1 MDETAKLKSYFYT
14 SVGIFQSKDDE
25 AGSFKILCLD
35 ADGEKYDYILDK
47 YQFAAWLSAHGKI
60 ISDREYFKLLDD
72 FWGSSSDD
80 VKPDEVCTVEWLF
93 RRGLLSIGEDPQKD
107 IAFGA
112 CADMVFFLPILDSQL
127 TGIELGE
134 DAAKQCRRNKLQLF
148 TASKKERELIE
159 YLCEPIDESGAGTML
174 GYYKKTK
181 AACKDN
187 DMLVRELEKTN
198 SALDKLMKK
207 TMVAPVGLL
216 ARKAKVM

>member
-1 MDETAKLKSYFYT
+1 MGETAKLKSYFYT
-14 SVGIFQSKDDE
+14 SVGIYQSKDDE
-25 AGSFKILCLD
+25 TGTFGIICLD
-35 ADGEKYDYILDK
+35 ADGEKYDYTLDK

-60 ISDREYFKLLDD
+60 ISDREYFRLLDD
-72 FWGSSSDD
+72 FWESSSDNE
-80 VKPDEVCTVEWLF
+80 KPDEMYTVEWLF
-93 RRGLLSIGEDPQKD
+93 RRGLLSIGEDPQND
-107 IAFGA
+107 ISFGA

-148 TASKKERELIE
+148 TASKRERDLIE
-159 YLCEPIDESGAGTML
+159 YLCAPIDASGAGTML

-187 DMLVRELEKTN
+187 DMLITELEKTN
-198 SALDKLMKK
+198 SALDKLMRK

-216 ARKAKVM
+216 SRKAKVM